1 LTLIETKRG
10 ELMQKKQITLRISNL
25 IFLLLSLFVNFLANY
40 LPINGLSS
48 GQVSDLYQNPFTPAG
63 FTFSIWGVIYTLLI
77 IFIIYQFVG
86 KGRINQEFSTGPY
99 FIIAS
104 LANAGWLFLW
114 HNRLIP
120 LSMLVIL
127 ILPLSLFQIFKRLDQ
142 YENYS
147 LGEYIALKLPFSI
160 YTAWVTVASIANF
173 MALLVYFRNNWPANF
188 LNIAAIIGI
197 LIGLTIALKILDKY
211 KNIAFAAVVIWAYIG
226 IIGAQLSY
234 QKPVMVVIITAAI
247 SIIIILFKIISAFQF
262 SSKS

>member
-1 LTLIETKRG
+1 
-10 ELMQKKQITLRISNL
+10 MQKNKISLKITNL
-25 IFLLLSLFVNFLANY
+25 IFLLLTIFVNFLANY

-48 GQVSDLYQNPFTPAG
+48 GEVSDLYQNPFTPAG

-86 KGRINQEFSTGPY
+86 KGKINQEFSTGPY

-104 LANAGWLFLW
+104 IANGGWLYLW
-114 HNRLIP
+114 HNQSIP

-127 ILPLSLFQIFKRLDQ
+127 ILPLSLFQIFKRLHQ
-142 YENYS
+142 YQNYTLS
-147 LGEYIALKLPFSI
+147 EYLGLKLPFSI

-173 MALLVYFRNNWPANF
+173 MALLVYFKNDWPANF

-197 LIGLTIALKILDKY
+197 LIGLAIAIKILDKY
-211 KNIAFAAVVIWAYIG
+211 KSIAFALVVIWAYIG

-234 QKPVMVVIITAAI
+234 QWPGMTIIITAGI
-247 SIIIILFKIISAFQF
+247 SILVILIKIITTFQ
-262 SSKS
+262 SKPRA